1 MSYNWGPHYIVPSD
15 IFKTYSGSVLLRE
28 DFDED
33 RLRKELEELGFTGR
47 IVRITNPWYYRK
59 KNTDTWIQIGE
70 SEDKD
75 GYFPVRW
82 DTTNPG
88 NGQYEVMGLMH
99 VFVEKDGKGKAIAR
113 ENIVE
118 VTVEN

>member
-1 MSYNWGPHYIVPSD
+1 MSYNWGPHYIVPSKT
-15 IFKTYSGSVLLRE
+15 FKSYSGGVRLRE

-33 RLRKELEELGFTGR
+33 LLHKELEELGISGP

-59 KNTDTWIQIGE
+59 KNKDTWIKIGE
-70 SEDKD
+70 SADRQEN
-75 GYFPVRW
+75 FPVRW
-82 DTTNPG
+82 DTINLE
-88 NGQYEVMGLMH
+88 NGQHEVLGLMH
-99 VFVEKDGKGKAIAR
+99 VFVKKGDEEKGIAR